1 MGAKSLRN
9 ILIVLVVIVI
19 VAMWYGY
26 SADNILTDA
35 EQKQPSH
42 ELKKNVTEIT
52 TTSITPPDGQLTEN
66 KNEGGHSP
74 VLSSSSKPVEITYSE
89 QNCIDIAERVKNH
102 SGRTAFLHWY
112 RQELEAELDNSYYQ
126 TLSIDQLVEQ
136 AQAAD
141 VLAMR
146 MLAERYLTYARYQ
159 HFSKPAAQHF
169 SERLDR
175 SALAQARY
183 WAEQAALHG
192 YGGAFMSLLAMS
204 YMVELED
211 INRQLEANPAQV
223 EILHDQQTD
232 VALNAQAY
240 LTLSVELMPQLHEFL
255 LPLRTQLSKTELST
269 EEQARFDEIY
279 PKLRSEWRGKR
290 ALLGLPAEL
299 EFNIPVEVE
308 QYIQLENELHNCN
321 SQLAD

>member
-1 MGAKSLRN
+1 MPAKSRRN
-9 ILIVLVVIVI
+9 IFIVLLVIVI

-35 EQKQPSH
+35 EQKQPSY

-52 TTSITPPDGQLTEN
+52 TTSIDPPKVQLSEK

-74 VLSSSSKPVEITYSE
+74 VLLSSSMPVEITYTE
-89 QNCIDIAERVKNH
+89 QNCVDIAERVKNH

-112 RQELEAELDNSYYQ
+112 RQELDAELDNSYYQ

-159 HFSKPAAQHF
+159 HFSKPATQHV

-175 SALAQARY
+175 SALGQARY
-183 WAEQAALHG
+183 WAEQAALNG
-192 YGGAFMSLLAMS
+192 YGGAFVSLLAMS

-211 INRQLEANPAQV
+211 INRKLAANPAQV

-240 LTLSVELMPQLHEFL
+240 LTLSVEVMPQLQEFL
-255 LPLRTQLSKTELST
+255 LPLRMQLSKSELST

-279 PKLRSEWRGKR
+279 PKLTSEWRDKR

-308 QYIQLENELHNCN
+308 QYIQLLN
-321 SQLAD
+321 SEVSCANGSN